1 MMTGRFRRQSRS
13 DMLFNLINGFFM
25 CLVVVLMVYP
35 LYFIVIASFS
45 DPTKLNAGKVVLF
58 PQGIMFDGF
67 KAIFRDT
74 KIWVGYRNT
83 IVYAVLGTIVNVCL
97 TITAGYSLSRKELM
111 GRKPIMIL
119 ITFTMFFNGGMIP
132 NYMLVSGLGLKDS
145 LWAMILPNAVSIWNL
160 IIARTYLSTNIPD
173 ELFEAASMDGCGTI
187 RFFFK
192 IVLPLSSALTA
203 VLVLFYA
210 VAHWNAFFNALIYL
224 ESSSKYPLQLVLRNI
239 LLINQSGD
247 SSMLADTEDLVLRQK
262 LADLLK
268 YGVIV
273 VSTLPVLCIYPFVQ
287 KYFVK
292 GVMIG
297 AVKG

>member
-1 MMTGRFRRQSRS
+1 MTIQRHNRQTRA
-13 DMLFNLINGFFM
+13 DRLFNLVNGLFM
-25 CLVVVLMVYP
+25 ALVVLLMAYP
-35 LYFIVIASFS
+35 LYFILIASFS
-45 DPTKLNAGKVVLF
+45 DPTQVNAGRVILF
-58 PQGIMFDGF
+58 PRDIMFDGF
-67 KAIFRDT
+67 RAIFKDT
-74 KIWVGYRNT
+74 KIWMGYRNT
-83 IVYAVLGTIVNVCL
+83 ITYAVLGTILNVSL
-97 TITAGYSLSRKELM
+97 TLTAGYSLSRKELM
-111 GRKPIMIL
+111 GRKLIMKL
-119 ITFTMFFNGGMIP
+119 LTFTMFFNGGMIP
-132 NYMLVSGLGLKDS
+132 NYLLVAGLGLKDT
-145 LWAMILPNAVSIWNL
+145 LWAMILPNAVSVWNL

-187 RFFFK
+187 RFFFR

-203 VLVLFYA
+203 VMVLFYA

-224 ESSSKYPLQLVLRNI
+224 ESSAKYPLQLVLRNI

-247 SSMLADTEDLVLRQK
+247 SSMLADAEDLVLRQK
-262 LADLLK
+262 LSDLLK

>member
-45 DPTKLNAGKVVLF
+45 DPTKVNAGKVVLF

>member
-1 MMTGRFRRQSRS
+1 MTGRFRRQSRS

-45 DPTKLNAGKVVLF
+45 DPTKVNAGKVVLF